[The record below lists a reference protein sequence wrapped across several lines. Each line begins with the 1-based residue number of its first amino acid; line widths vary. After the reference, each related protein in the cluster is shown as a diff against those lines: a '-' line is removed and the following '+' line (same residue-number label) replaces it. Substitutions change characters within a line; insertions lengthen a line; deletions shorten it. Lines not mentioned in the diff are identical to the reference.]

1 MKVLGYL
8 RISTDQQDLEAQRHA
23 LLHFAQRQQWLI
35 GEFVEATASSSR
47 SLKQRKIN
55 VLLERLGAGDKLLVT
70 ELSRLGRNM
79 LETLQL
85 IEQLKGQGVDT
96 VFVRQPELSTDAPHA
111 QLLLAVYGHFAEA
124 ERAYV
129 SMRTKQ
135 GLAAARARGQQLGR
149 PKGSRNR
156 KGRVLDPHR
165 EEIAHY
171 RGLGLSISAIA
182 KLINAKLERPA
193 SYQTFQ
199 HYIQQM
205 G

>member
-8 RISTDQQDLEAQRHA
+8 RISTDQQDLETQRHQ
-23 LLHFAQRQQWLI
+23 LLAYAQQRQWLI
-35 GEFVEATASSSR
+35 AEFVEARVSSTR
-47 SLKQRKIN
+47 SLKQRKIDL
-55 VLLERLGAGDKLLVT
+55 LLERLEAGDKLLVA

-85 IEQLKGQGVDT
+85 IETLKGRGVDT

-111 QLLLAVYGHFAEA
+111 QLLLAVYSHFAEA
-124 ERAYV
+124 ERAYI

-156 KGRVLDPHR
+156 KGRILDPHR

-171 RGLGLSISAIA
+171 KGLGLSISAIA
-182 KLINAKLERPA
+182 KLINTKLAQPA